1 MGQIYNKAKKE
12 IKYFLGL
19 NVPLYAANTAFYVIL
34 SVFPTIM
41 LAVGILPYIGYSRED
56 LLSAL
61 RGVVPTVLEP
71 LLTRVVYDMSENST
85 RALLSVTAIVAIW
98 SSSRG
103 VGCIQQGF
111 HSISGIIDH
120 RNYFLRRLLCML
132 YMILFLI
139 ALMLTLVIQGFGR
152 ELTAFLQKQDVPIFR
167 FVAKLLDF
175 RELIVLV
182 ILTVFFTLLFCFL
195 PYGRHR
201 LKYMLPCA
209 ALTALGWQ
217 LFTYFFSIYARMSGS
232 YSVLYGSL
240 SIIAIGMLWLLIC
253 LCILFYGYALG
264 IRLSRN
270 IKEPQ
275 DGPAA

>member
-1 MGQIYNKAKKE
+1 MKKIYRAVKRE
-12 IKYFLGL
+12 LGYYLGL
-19 NVPLYAANTAFYVIL
+19 NVPLYAANTAFYIIL
-34 SVFPTIM
+34 SVFPAIM
-41 LAVGILPYIGYSRED
+41 LAVGLLPYIGFEKED

-61 RGVVPTVLEP
+61 QGIVPTVLEP
-71 LLTRVVYDMSENST
+71 LLSKVVYDMSENST
-85 RALLSVTAIVAIW
+85 RALLSVTALVAIW

-111 HSISGIIDH
+111 HSISGTEDH
-120 RNYFLRRLLCML
+120 RNYILRRILCML
-132 YMILFLI
+132 YMVLFLI

-152 ELTAFLQKQDVPIFR
+152 ELTGFLQEQNIPILR
-167 FVAKLLDF
+167 FIAKLLDF

-195 PYGRHR
+195 PYGRHK
-201 LKYMLPCA
+201 LKYMLPSA

-217 LFTYFFSIYARMSGS
+217 LFTYFFSIYARLSGS

-253 LCILFYGYALG
+253 ISILFYGYAFGL
-264 IRLSRN
+264 RLSGQKIR
-270 IKEPQ
+270 PQ
-275 DGPAA
+275 E

>member
-1 MGQIYNKAKKE
+1 MRQLYGKAKKE
-12 IKYFLGL
+12 LSYFLGL

-41 LAVGILPYIGYSRED
+41 LAVGILPYIGYSRDD

-61 RGVVPTVLEP
+61 QGVVPTVLEP

-85 RALLSVTAIVAIW
+85 RALISVTAIVAIW

-111 HSISGIIDH
+111 HSISGIQDH
-120 RNYFLRRLLCML
+120 RNYFLRRILCML
-132 YMILFLI
+132 YMVLFLI

-152 ELTAFLQKQDVPIFR
+152 EITAFLQKQDVPIFR
-167 FVAKLLDF
+167 FIAKLLDF

-195 PYGRHR
+195 PYGRHK

-217 LFTYFFSIYARMSGS
+217 LFTFFFSIYARLSGS

-253 LCILFYGYALG
+253 LCILFFGYALG
-264 IRLSRN
+264 IRLSQ
-270 IKEPQ
+270 IKKEPQ

>member
-1 MGQIYNKAKKE
+1 MVELYRKAKKE
-12 IKYFLGL
+12 LHYFLDL
-19 NVPLYAANTAFYVIL
+19 KVPLYAANTAFYVIL

-41 LAVGILPYIGYSRED
+41 LAVGLLPYIGFSKED

-71 LLTRVVYDMSENST
+71 LLSRIVNDMSENSS
-85 RALLSVTAIVAIW
+85 RALISVTAIVAIW

-111 HSISGIIDH
+111 HSISGIKDH
-120 RNYFLRRLLCML
+120 RNYFVKRLLCML
-132 YMILFLI
+132 YMILFLV

-152 ELTAFLQKQDVPIFR
+152 ELTAFLQQQSVPVFR
-167 FVAKLLDF
+167 FIAKLLDF
-175 RELIVLV
+175 RELIVLA
-182 ILTVFFTLLFCFL
+182 ILTVFFTLIFCFL
-195 PYGRHR
+195 PYGRHK
-201 LKYMLPCA
+201 LKHMLPCA

-217 LFTYFFSIYARMSGS
+217 LFTYFFSIYARLSGS

-240 SIIAIGMLWLLIC
+240 SIIAISMLWLLIC

-264 IRLSRN
+264 IRISRR
-270 IKEPQ
+270 KKRPQ
-275 DGPAA
+275 D

>member
-1 MGQIYNKAKKE
+1 MAKIYHKLKDE
-12 IKYFLGL
+12 ITYFWQL

-34 SVFPTIM
+34 SVFPAIM
-41 LAVGILPYIGYSRED
+41 LAVGLLPYIGFERED
-56 LLSAL
+56 LLSAMK
-61 RGVVPTVLEP
+61 GVVPTVLEP
-71 LLTRVVYDMSENST
+71 LLSKVVYDMSENSS
-85 RALLSVTAIVAIW
+85 RALISVTAIIAIW

-111 HSISGIIDH
+111 HFISGIRDH
-120 RNYFLRRLLCML
+120 RNYFLRRFICMV
-132 YMILFLI
+132 YMVLFLI

-152 ELTAFLQKQDVPIFR
+152 ELTAFLLKQNVPVFR
-167 FVAKLLDF
+167 FIAKLLDF

-182 ILTVFFTLLFCFL
+182 ILTFFFTLIFCFL

-240 SIIAIGMLWLLIC
+240 SIIAIGMLWLFIC
-253 LCILFYGYALG
+253 LCILFYGYAMG
-264 IRLSRN
+264 IRLSQKKN
-270 IKEPQ
+270 EPQ
-275 DGPAA
+275 N